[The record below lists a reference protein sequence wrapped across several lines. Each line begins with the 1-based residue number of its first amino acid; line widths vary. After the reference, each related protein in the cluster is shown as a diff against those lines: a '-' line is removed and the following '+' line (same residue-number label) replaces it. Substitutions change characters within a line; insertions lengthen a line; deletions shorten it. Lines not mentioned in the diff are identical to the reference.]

1 MKHKKGD
8 KVKIK
13 VDRSLHFPLNMEVKI
28 IIADPLSK
36 VLRYCVENANGN
48 SMWVSEFQVK

>member
-1 MKHKKGD
+1 MKYKKGD
-8 KVKIK
+8 KVKIN
-13 VDRSLHFPLNMEVKI
+13 VERSLHFPLNMEVTI
-28 IIADPLSK
+28 IIADPLSE

>member
-8 KVKIK
+8 KVKIN
-13 VDRSLHFPLNMEVKI
+13 VERSLHFPLNMEVKI